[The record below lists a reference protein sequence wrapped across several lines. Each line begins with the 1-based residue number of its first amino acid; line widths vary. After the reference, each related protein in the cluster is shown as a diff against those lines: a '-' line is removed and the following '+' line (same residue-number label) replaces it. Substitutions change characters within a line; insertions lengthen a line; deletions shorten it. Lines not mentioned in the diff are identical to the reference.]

1 MVVEIIGMFNFLSRQ
16 KLPYSEVLSI
26 LHRFNNQFNPSL
38 EEECSLDKYA
48 KKISEKALL
57 ELCFDKG
64 VVIGYIAYYENY
76 KDHYCFITSFAVDS
90 AYRKQGI
97 AQSLFSNLLH
107 NCNNVISEILLEV
120 AKTNFAAIS
129 FYTKM
134 GFIHVENREKK
145 YLLKRKI
152 K

>member
-1 MVVEIIGMFNFLSRQ
+1 MATCYGELKFLSRQ
-16 KLPYSEVLSI
+16 KYLYPEVLEV
-26 LHRFNNQFNPSL
+26 LQRFNNQFIPSL
-38 EEECSLDKYA
+38 EEECGLENYA
-48 KKISEKALL
+48 KKISEKALF

-76 KDHYCFITSFAVDS
+76 KDHYDFITSFAVDS
-90 AYRKQGI
+90 TYRKQGI

-107 NCNNVISEILLEV
+107 NCNKEITDILLEV